1 MGCFVLKKGGFVRRG
16 RSRRCIGPKIRQ
28 TAMTTSTALEEGQ
41 VVLIWQGVDTAM
53 RSYRRSLEGLQ
64 EARAAPIRVEG
75 NKTEP
80 GA

>member
-1 MGCFVLKKGGFVRRG
+1 
-16 RSRRCIGPKIRQ
+16 
-28 TAMTTSTALEEGQ
+28 MTTSTALEEGQ

-75 NKTEP
+75 IKLSQELSL
-80 GA
+80 

>member
-1 MGCFVLKKGGFVRRG
+1 
-16 RSRRCIGPKIRQ
+16 
-28 TAMTTSTALEEGQ
+28 MTTSTALEEEEE
-41 VVLIWQGVDTAM
+41 VVLIRQGIGTAT
-53 RSYRRSLEGLQ
+53 RSYRQSLEGLQ